1 MSLAIDIVTACNA
14 SSPWLMMVHGVSQDR
29 RVFSAQIE
37 YFSRE
42 FNLLLVDLP
51 GHGQS
56 VDMDGP
62 YGLVEFADSLCAAQ
76 DKAGITASH
85 FWGTHLGA
93 GAGLILAAQYPHRV
107 HSLIVEAPVLPGYP
121 LPSVTGILDKVRHT
135 AIHSGV
141 DAARHIWLAES
152 PWFAVMREHPIE
164 CRLNEHNAMV
174 ASFTGKP
181 WLDSRLAKPVEAID
195 DELALLDTPVL
206 IINGEYDL
214 ADFIEVAGTLRGLM
228 RNTEHIF
235 IPGGGGFPLWEYPDT
250 VNATV
255 SQFLQKCSL
264 PRTF

>member
-1 MSLAIDIVTACNA
+1 M
-14 SSPWLMMVHGVSQDR
+14 
-29 RVFSAQIE
+29 
-37 YFSRE
+37 
-42 FNLLLVDLP
+42 LLVDLP

-152 PWFAVMREHPIE
+152 PWFAVMRESARGRAGIFEKLPVRTWPAHFAKADNPIQ
-164 CRLNEHNAMV
+164 
-174 ASFTGKP
+174 K
-181 WLDSRLAKPVEAID
+181 
-195 DELALLDTPVL
+195 
-206 IINGEYDL
+206 
-214 ADFIEVAGTLRGLM
+214 FI
-228 RNTEHIF
+228 
-235 IPGGGGFPLWEYPDT
+235 
-250 VNATV
+250 
-255 SQFLQKCSL
+255 
-264 PRTF
+264 